1 MLFASTKKIFST
13 FVNTNIYKPR
23 NTKLRELCD
32 LRALFERE
40 KEHILHL
47 RLLLLLAKKNEATL
61 HCSTYNLV
69 HQYRFKKAVYVEGSG
84 FSFSLLKV

>member
-1 MLFASTKKIFST
+1 MLFASMKKLFST
-13 FVNTNIYKPR
+13 YVNTNIYKPR
-23 NTKLRELCD
+23 DTKVKELFYLRTLLE
-32 LRALFERE
+32 RA

-61 HCSTYNLV
+61 HCFTDNLE
-69 HQYRFKKAVYVEGSG
+69 HEYRFKKAVYVEGSG

>member
-1 MLFASTKKIFST
+1 MLFASTKKIFSA

-23 NTKLRELCD
+23 NTKVRELCD
-32 LRALFERE
+32 LRAVLERE

-61 HCSTYNLV
+61 HCFTDNLE
-69 HQYRFKKAVYVEGSG
+69 HQYRFNMWRAVVLAFPY
-84 FSFSLLKV
+84 

>member
-23 NTKLRELCD
+23 NTKVRELSD
-32 LRALFERE
+32 LRALLERE
-40 KEHILHL
+40 KEHIVHL
-47 RLLLLLAKKNEATL
+47 RLLLLLAKTNEATL
-61 HCSTYNLV
+61 HCFTDNLE
-69 HQYRFKKAVYVEGSG
+69 HQYRFKKEVYVEGSG

>member
-1 MLFASTKKIFST
+1 MKKIFCT

-23 NTKLRELCD
+23 DTKVSELCD
-32 LRALFERE
+32 LRALLERA

-47 RLLLLLAKKNEATL
+47 RLLLLLDKKNEATL
-61 HCSTYNLV
+61 HCFTDNLE
-69 HQYRFKKAVYVEGSG
+69 HEYRFKKAVYVEGSG

>member
-1 MLFASTKKIFST
+1 MLFASTKKSFST

-23 NTKLRELCD
+23 NTKVRELCD
-32 LRALFERE
+32 VRALFERE
-40 KEHILHL
+40 KEHILQL
-47 RLLLLLAKKNEATL
+47 RSLLLLAKKNEATL
-61 HCSTYNLV
+61 HCFTYNLE